1 MIQRIWDQLTKP
13 APGVHPDDHHK
24 ARFLSALLL
33 ALSFLCLLI
42 FVARNSIVVVDSEA
56 NANVIQV
63 TLPLAIGMLIV
74 EYIISRTRYF
84 LWTAAIITASVVI
97 VILAIAYTAYEAIDL
112 RSIVIYLLLAVLTAS
127 IFFKPRY
134 IILTAVTSV
143 LGVLV
148 IPLLVADVAFN
159 EVGNALMF
167 LTMMSTLIIINLYY
181 RNLEETKRRQ
191 LILEQERQYRLLA
204 ENATDLIAR
213 TQTDGVITYMSP
225 ASKLVLGHNPAIFVG
240 KKLRDFYH
248 PDDLTNQANQT
259 RISQMKAM
267 DSYKYTHRLR
277 NDEGEFVWFETISRA
292 VRDPATREI
301 QEFLL
306 TSREITERRVFEEKL
321 RSSEQRYREL
331 IDEVNDVVYTTN
343 PRGFFT
349 FISPSV
355 RRLTGYEPD
364 ELIGKHFTVLLPDS
378 WKRMLTRFYQKQIQ
392 DEVPETTIDF
402 QIVTRDGEERSVEQS
417 VKFLYKDDQIAELFA
432 VARDI
437 TARKQAEESLLL
449 TQFSLDS
456 ALDAAYWI
464 RPDGSFAYV
473 NRAACAMLGYS
484 IDEVLNLNVEDIFVE
499 IALVGWADLY
509 ENIKETG
516 SLQVEMTS
524 RRKDDPTF
532 LVDMSATYLDYSG
545 REYIFAFIRDLTARK
560 QIESELQQQ
569 RDFALQVME
578 TMAQGL
584 VVVNAQGTF
593 EYVNQAFARLVNFS
607 PFDIVGHHPSELVAA
622 ADIPSMEEAF
632 TQRPLGQVD
641 TAEFRLQ
648 RKDGQEVYVMAI
660 SAPRFKNG
668 VYQGLIAV
676 FTDLTERK
684 QVEQAMQQATDQAL
698 EASRM
703 KSEFLATMSH
713 EIRTP
718 MNGILGMSELLLET
732 PLNDEQREF
741 AQIVLGE
748 GNALLTI
755 INDILDFSKIEAGKI
770 TLESIEFVTV
780 DVIERIVEFM
790 NPRNKG
796 KSVAIMSSIAPD
808 VPFSLK
814 GDPTRLRQILMNLV
828 SNAVKFTHEGEI
840 VVRVALEQE
849 TTNHALLRFEVQ
861 DTGVGISE
869 AARERLF
876 QPFIQ
881 ADGSTTRKYGGTGLG
896 LAISRSLV
904 ELLGGEIGVESEVGK
919 GSTFW
924 FTARFEKM
932 PVGLLGSDTSVEGLR
947 ILIVDDSRVQCEILE
962 HHLTAWDIRS
972 RSTASGD
979 EALLL
984 LQKAFD
990 QGDPFNTVIT
1000 DISMPGMSGLTLAER
1015 IRSNPKFANVQVII
1029 ITGFDT
1035 PERRAQAVEQGVLA
1049 YLTKPVKQTL
1059 LLDTLVSIHNI
1070 QPVEAVRLAGTAPL
1084 VTHATT
1090 VDLPAIKEGPRILV
1104 AEDNFVNRELVQ
1116 RQLNKL
1122 GYSADLVPN
1131 GQEALGLMLASPERY
1146 AAVLLDCQM
1155 PQMDGYSVSRQYREY
1170 EAKQDGG
1177 RLPIIAITANT
1188 MPGDRERC
1196 LEAGMDDYLPKPVSM
1211 EALEM
1216 MLSRWAPHEVSVTPP
1231 LS

>member
-1 MIQRIWDQLTKP
+1 MLQRTWDYLTQP

-24 ARFLSALLL
+24 ARFISALLL

-42 FVARNSIVVVDSEA
+42 FVARNALVVIDTPA

-63 TLPLAIGMLIV
+63 TLPLAIVMLVI
-74 EYIISRTRYF
+74 EYFISRTRYF
-84 LWTAAIITASVVI
+84 LWTAALIVSSVII
-97 VILAIAYTAYEAIDL
+97 VILGIAYTAYNAIDL

-134 IILTAVTSV
+134 IFLTAAASI
-143 LGVLV
+143 LGVAI

-167 LTMMSTLIIINLYY
+167 LIMMSTLIIINLYY
-181 RNLEETKRRQ
+181 RNLEENKRRN

-213 TQTDGVITYMSP
+213 TQTDGIITYMSP
-225 ASKLVLGHNPAIFVG
+225 ASKLLLGHEPAVFLG
-240 KKLRDFYH
+240 KKLREFYH
-248 PDDLTNQANQT
+248 PDDLTNQSNQT

-267 DSYKYTHRLR
+267 DSYAYTHRLR
-277 NDEGEFVWFETISRA
+277 NQAGEYIWFETISRA
-292 VRDPATREI
+292 VRDPATRAI

-306 TSREITERRVFEEKL
+306 TSREITERREFEDKL
-321 RSSEQRYREL
+321 RASEQRYREL
-331 IDEVNDVVYTTN
+331 IDEVNDVVYAIS
-343 PRGFFT
+343 PQGFFT
-349 FISPSV
+349 FVSPSAQ
-355 RRLTGYEPD
+355 RLTGYEAH
-364 ELIGKHFTVLLPDS
+364 ELIGKHFTVLLPET
-378 WKRMLTRFYQKQIQ
+378 WKRMLVRFYKKQIQ
-392 DEVPETTIDF
+392 DEVPETIIDF
-402 QIVTRDGEERSVEQS
+402 QIITREGDERSVEQN
-417 VKFLYKDDQIAELFA
+417 VKLLYRDDQITELFA

-437 TARKQAEESLLL
+437 TARKHAEENLLL

-524 RRKDDPTF
+524 RRKDDPPF

-545 REYIFAFIRDLTARK
+545 REYVFAFIRDLTARK

-584 VVVNAQGTF
+584 VVVSAQGAF
-593 EYVNQAFARLVNFS
+593 EYVNPAFARLVNFS
-607 PFDIVGHHPSELVAA
+607 PFDIVGHRPAEVVTE
-622 ADIPSMEEAF
+622 ADMPIVEDAF
-632 TQRPLGQVD
+632 AERPPNQVH
-641 TAEFRLQ
+641 TAEFRLL

-748 GNALLTI
+748 GNALLTV
-755 INDILDFSKIEAGKI
+755 INDILDFSKIEAGKV
-770 TLESIEFVTV
+770 TLESIEFVTI

-808 VPFSLK
+808 VPFSLR

-840 VVRVALEQE
+840 IVRVSLAHE
-849 TTNHALLRFEVQ
+849 TTNHAILRFEVQ

-869 AARERLF
+869 SARQRLF

-904 ELLGGEIGVESEVGK
+904 ELLGGEIGVESEEGK

-924 FTARFEKM
+924 FTARFEK
-932 PVGLLGSDTSVEGLR
+932 VNTGLLTRDTSVEGLR
-947 ILIVDDSRVQCEILE
+947 ILIVDDSKVQCEILE
-962 HHLTAWDIRS
+962 HHLAARDIRS
-972 RSTASGD
+972 RSTPSGD

-984 LQKAFD
+984 LQKAAE

-1015 IRSNPKFANVQVII
+1015 IRSNPKFAHTQIII

-1059 LLDTLVSIHNI
+1059 LLDILARVHNTRLVEPAKITPSTP
-1070 QPVEAVRLAGTAPL
+1070 Q
-1084 VTHATT
+1084 THITT
-1090 VDLPAIKEGPRILV
+1090 VDLPTIKEGPRILV
-1104 AEDNFVNRELVQ
+1104 AEDNYVNRELVQ
-1116 RQLNKL
+1116 RQLEKL
-1122 GYSADLVPN
+1122 GYTIDLVPN
-1131 GQEALGLMLASPERY
+1131 GQEALALLLASRQRY
-1146 AAVLLDCQM
+1146 SAVLLDCQM
-1155 PQMDGYSVSRQYREY
+1155 PQMDGYTVARQYRTY
-1170 EAKQDGG
+1170 ESQHDQM

-1211 EALEM
+1211 EALEG
-1216 MLSRWAPHEVSVTPP
+1216 MLSRWAPHQASITPP
-1231 LS
+1231 PS